1 MTIMKIVRRL
11 VITIC
16 FSAVIWLSFWVV
28 PTLGIFRSAPSDPP
42 LPQNGY
48 ALVLFKERKVTD
60 SLPLTMVET
69 GWSAVPKGWP
79 FILIGI
85 LVGFP
90 LGELARR
97 TFAIDEAS
105 KEAIQKSEHL
115 TIKASVEKLKAE
127 AMKREVENLF
137 YELPRLK
144 NELAEA
150 QKIIFQKNMAA
161 HEQSQRYEELRRK
174 NESWEKELIK
184 ARAKNR
190 RLAEKADH
198 RRGKSVDDEKR
209 LE

>member
-1 MTIMKIVRRL
+1 MNIMKIVRRV

-42 LPQNGY
+42 LPKNGY
-48 ALVLFKERKVTD
+48 ALVFFKEGKGND
-60 SLPLTMVET
+60 ALPLTMVET
-69 GWSAVPKGWP
+69 GWSAVIEGWP

-85 LVGFP
+85 VVGFP

-105 KEAIQKSEHL
+105 EEAIRKSEHL
-115 TIKASVEKLKAE
+115 VIKAGVEKLKAE
-127 AMKREVENLF
+127 SMKREVENLF

-150 QKIIFQKNMAA
+150 QKKIFHKNMAA

-174 NESWEKELIK
+174 ADSCEKELIK
-184 ARAKNR
+184 ARAKIR
-190 RLAEKADH
+190 RLGEKAD
-198 RRGKSVDDEKR
+198 RRIGKSVDAEKW